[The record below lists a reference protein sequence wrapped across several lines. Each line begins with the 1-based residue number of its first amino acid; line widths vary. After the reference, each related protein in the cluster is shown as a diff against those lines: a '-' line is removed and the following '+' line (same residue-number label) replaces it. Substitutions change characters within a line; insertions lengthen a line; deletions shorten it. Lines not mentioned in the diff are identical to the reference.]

1 MKKKVA
7 LVLSGGGARG
17 IAHIGAIEEIEK
29 QGYEI
34 TSIAGTSMGAL
45 VGAIYA
51 TGKLQEY
58 KEWLFSLDKFKI
70 LELIDFSLS
79 KEGLVKG
86 DRVFKKMKDFIPDLH
101 IEDLPI
107 QYSATSTDLLNKKE
121 IVFTKGSILEAVRA
135 SVAIPTIITP
145 VKKENTI
152 LVDGGI
158 VNNVPLNH
166 VARTEN
172 DILIAVY
179 VNAHTPVYTP
189 KNIATKENTKKKKPS
204 YLEKVLTLKNEL
216 YKKHFKEKQND
227 LGYFNIINKTVDL
240 LMYQLAM
247 VAFEKYPPDIL
258 INVSRDSC
266 SLFDFHKAKELVEIG
281 KQMAIDSLKKHKN

>member
-1 MKKKVA
+1 MKKKKVA

-17 IAHIGAIEEIEK
+17 IAHIGAIEEIER

-34 TSIAGTSMGAL
+34 NSISGTSMGAL
-45 VGAIYA
+45 IGAIYA
-51 TGKLQEY
+51 TGKLDAY
-58 KEWLFSLDKFKI
+58 KKWIFSLDKLKI

-86 DRVFKKMKDFIPDLH
+86 DRVFKKMKEFIPDVN

-107 QYSATSTDLLNKKE
+107 SYAATSTDILNKKE

-145 VKKENTI
+145 VKKETAI

-158 VNNVPLNH
+158 VNNLPLNH
-166 VARTEN
+166 VKRVKD

-179 VNAHTPVYTP
+179 VNAHTPVYKP
-189 KNIATKENTKKKKPS
+189 KNISSKKKKPL
-204 YLEKVLTLKNEL
+204 YLNKILTMKSEL
-216 YKKHFKEKQND
+216 YKKYFKEKQQNM
-227 LGYFNIINKTVDL
+227 GYFNIINKSIDM

-247 VAFEKYPPDIL
+247 VALEKYPPDVL

-266 SLFDFHKAKELVEIG
+266 GIFDFHKAKELVEIG
-281 KQMAIDSLKKHKN
+281 KHMAKESLKKRH

>member
-86 DRVFKKMKDFIPDLH
+86 DRIFKKMKDFIPDIH

-145 VKKENTI
+145 VKKGNTI
-152 LVDGGI
+152 LVDGGV

-172 DILIAVY
+172 DILVAIY
-179 VNAHTPVYTP
+179 VNAHTPVYKP
-189 KNIATKENTKKKKPS
+189 KNIVTKENSKKKKTP
-204 YLEKVLTLKNEL
+204 YLEKILILKNEL
-216 YKKHFKEKQND
+216 YKKHFKAKQTD

-266 SLFDFHKAKELVEIG
+266 GIFDFHKAKELVEIG
-281 KQMAIDSLKKHKN
+281 RQMAIDSLKKHQN